1 MFTLQLSPYHEYAF
15 CNRTLCADKCQWYD
29 EHEINQIPCENIID
43 TKTSVW
49 INQNRDE
56 MHTEDYHRISSHPRE
71 VFSNSTFS
79 NFVRETD
86 CQDCCGKS
94 PDYVKRVTPVSVASH
109 GEKTRENA
117 SQPNTP
123 LLPKLHTWVYMSS
136 TYCQPCKTPTLRSLS
151 ITKISY
157 LLSWRNKQKLLR
169 TILSQLSE
177 NHISLKKRFK
187 DSTITF
193 YLTLL

>member
-1 MFTLQLSPYHEYAF
+1 MFFTLLLSPYHEYAF
-15 CNRTLCADKCQWYD
+15 RNRTLGADKCHWND

-56 MHTEDYHRISSHPRE
+56 MHTEDYHRISSHPCK

-123 LLPKLHTWVYMSS
+123 P
-136 TYCQPCKTPTLRSLS
+136 YCQNCIRGFICLQHIASHVKHQRSAACQS
-151 ITKISY
+151 PSISY

-177 NHISLKKRFK
+177 NHISLKK
-187 DSTITF
+187 I
-193 YLTLL
+193 

>member
-1 MFTLQLSPYHEYAF
+1 MLLLAENQENSKSSYCFLLLLSYQKNPPCQRHF
-15 CNRTLCADKCQWYD
+15 CANKCQWYD

-43 TKTSVW
+43 SKTSVGV
-49 INQNRDE
+49 NQNRDE
-56 MHTEDYHRISSHPRE
+56 MHTEDYHRISSHPRK

-123 LLPKLHTWVYMSS
+123 P
-136 TYCQPCKTPTLRSLS
+136 YCQNCIRGFICLQHIASHVKHQRSAACQYS
-151 ITKISY
+151 KRQIDKNIYGYSSY
-157 LLSWRNKQKLLR
+157 
-169 TILSQLSE
+169 
-177 NHISLKKRFK
+177 
-187 DSTITF
+187 
-193 YLTLL
+193 